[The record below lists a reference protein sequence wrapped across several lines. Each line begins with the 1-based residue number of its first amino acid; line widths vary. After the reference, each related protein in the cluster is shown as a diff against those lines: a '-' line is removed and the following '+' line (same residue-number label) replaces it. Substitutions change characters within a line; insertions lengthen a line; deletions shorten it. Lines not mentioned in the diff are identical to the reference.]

1 MGGKISKE
9 QMQELRK
16 TTRNRLTKKE
26 IEKYHKFWYEL
37 YPNGEMTKD
46 GFSKFA
52 KLALPNW
59 NGESDVEYLFRAMD
73 QNKDGTVT
81 FKEFLFFQSITSP
94 SSEPMNP
101 MELID
106 LAFDMYDEDGDGFV
120 TVDEMRECLHNMFKA
135 KGMQVSTSVVQSQI
149 DNRINNL
156 LNIADKNRDGK
167 LTKEEIFLACE
178 KDPQIVAMF

>member
-1 MGGKISKE
+1 
-9 QMQELRK
+9 
-16 TTRNRLTKKE
+16 
-26 IEKYHKFWYEL
+26 
-37 YPNGEMTKD
+37 
-46 GFSKFA
+46 
-52 KLALPNW
+52 
-59 NGESDVEYLFRAMD
+59 
-73 QNKDGTVT
+73 
-81 FKEFLFFQSITSP
+81 
-94 SSEPMNP
+94 MNP

-167 LTKEEIFLACE
+167 LTVSTLMISIAFNNEIILFICL
-178 KDPQIVAMF
+178 